1 MRSQMNN
8 NTMKNAAMWTAAA
21 LISFCGAPALAG
33 TQDTEIHVVA
43 NDDNGDV
50 HVQRHIQSMMIN
62 DAGDKVTVTINGTV
76 AEVFVN
82 DKKAGEFHTDGDWTE
97 QTLGADAATAV
108 RVRKE
113 PGGVLTIV
121 QNGSTMKIG
130 APDLEFGN
138 VYRLLLDQDG
148 TLSPGRFENA
158 LGAFS
163 SGYDQARVIVR
174 AMQAT
179 PKVMLGVTMGAPT
192 EAQVARLG
200 VNPEKSAM
208 FGTVIEGLP
217 AARAGLHANDVVIGI
232 DGADDASPEAI
243 RERLATLEP
252 GDSIR
257 FKVVGEA
264 GEKSIEVKL
273 EPYDAA
279 ALGTPQIAQD
289 FIWEWD
295 DEKDA
300 ELTSLRERQADLT
313 KRYTE
318 AMQNSL
324 KADGQRA
331 RERAGKEAASL
342 NEELKKVTG
351 EIAKKMARRN
361 TAIWLDVV
369 PELTGSELGLDIR
382 PNMIGG
388 QDGQLFVFPEQ
399 MGAQNGAMDLLQRRL
414 AESHGLLADREARI
428 RELEDRLEAMN
439 QKMDRLEAILLELK
453 ERSGDQ

>member
-8 NTMKNAAMWTAAA
+8 NTMKNTAMWAAAA
-21 LISFCGAPALAG
+21 LISFCGAPVLAG

-50 HVQRHIQSMMIN
+50 HIQRHIQSTMIN
-62 DAGDKVTVTINGTV
+62 EGGDKVTVTINGTV

-82 DKKAGEFHTDGDWTE
+82 DKKAGEFRTDGDWTE
-97 QTLGADAATAV
+97 QTFGGDAATSV

-113 PGGVLTIV
+113 AGGVLMIE

-130 APDLEFGN
+130 APDLEFGD
-138 VYRLLLDQDG
+138 VFHLLLDQDG

-158 LGAFS
+158 LGAFN

-192 EAQVARLG
+192 ETQVARFG
-200 VNPEKSAM
+200 VDPEKSTM

-217 AARAGLHANDVVIGI
+217 AARAGLQANDVVIGI
-232 DGADDASPEAI
+232 DGTDDASPDAI
-243 RERLATLEP
+243 RQRIAAMEP

-257 FKVVGEA
+257 FRVVGEA

-273 EPYDAA
+273 DPYDAA
-279 ALGTPQIAQD
+279 ALGTPQIAQGV
-289 FIWEWD
+289 IWEWD
-295 DEKDA
+295 EEKDA
-300 ELTSLRERQADLT
+300 ELAALREQQADLT

-324 KADGQRA
+324 NAEGQRA
-331 RERAGKEAASL
+331 RDRAGKEAAGL

-361 TAIWLDVV
+361 TAIWLDMV
-369 PELTGSELGLDIR
+369 PELNGSELGLDIR

-399 MGAQNGAMDLLQRRL
+399 MGAQNGALDLLQRRL